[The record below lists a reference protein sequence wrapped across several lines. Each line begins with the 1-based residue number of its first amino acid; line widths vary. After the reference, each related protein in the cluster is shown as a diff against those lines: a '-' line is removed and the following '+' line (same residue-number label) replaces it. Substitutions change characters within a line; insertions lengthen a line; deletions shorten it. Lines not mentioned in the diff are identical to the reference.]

1 MFVKAILVL
10 EVEIFRPLCL
20 LAQQCHSS
28 SSAFCVKA
36 ISGAPLVKAMMVRR
50 RHMIAK
56 ARNVFFEL
64 GLWQAQLCAGIFL
77 SELCLWQAQFCA
89 GPLSFELGL
98 WQAQFC
104 GFFCLNLVCGRP
116 SQPPLKP
123 PPAPP

>member
-1 MFVKAILVL
+1 MLEPFDCAIPKSV
-10 EVEIFRPLCL
+10 F
-20 LAQQCHSS
+20 
-28 SSAFCVKA
+28 FC
-36 ISGAPLVKAMMVRR
+36 GNTAPAAKGSYKTIVR
-50 RHMIAK
+50 
-56 ARNVFFEL
+56 RNVFFEL

-116 SQPPLKP
+116 SQPPLNLLQP
-123 PPAPP
+123 PLKLHPLAFHNAMI